1 MKQMSGEEHSWR
13 ETAHAKA
20 LRQHQAWG
28 TPKGKDVSGEQSQS
42 RAEQRVKGK
51 GQITGSNA
59 NPLWASGFH
68 SECDRKSSQQGRPRT
83 DGQCFLQITVDC
95 VENRF

>member
-42 RAEQRVKGK
+42 RAEQRVKGRSQGAMQTLFGRLDSILSVTESPLSRA
-51 GQITGSNA
+51 GQG
-59 NPLWASGFH
+59 L
-68 SECDRKSSQQGRPRT
+68 
-83 DGQCFLQITVDC
+83 TVS
-95 VENRF
+95 VSYK